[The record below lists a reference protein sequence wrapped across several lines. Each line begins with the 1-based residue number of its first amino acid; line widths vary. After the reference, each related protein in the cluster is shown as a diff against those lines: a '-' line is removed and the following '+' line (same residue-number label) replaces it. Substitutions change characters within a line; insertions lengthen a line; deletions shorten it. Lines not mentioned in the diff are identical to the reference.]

1 MHFVGA
7 THSSPDSQKD
17 DKAAKSNFMRNTMKS
32 LLKIVLRVSIT
43 TQVIAGVTLALML
56 LLTISEVILRA
67 FGKPIVGSYEI
78 ISFMGGLV
86 IGFAIPYTSWVR
98 GHVYV
103 DFLVNWFSMKN
114 RRIVHAI
121 TRCMGIL
128 LFLLIGWNFVSMG
141 LDLQTTKQV
150 SMTLRLPY
158 YPIAY
163 GIGLSC
169 FIQCVLLFSD
179 ILKIRRGEY
188 D

>member
-1 MHFVGA
+1 
-7 THSSPDSQKD
+7 
-17 DKAAKSNFMRNTMKS
+17 MRS
-32 LLKIVLRVSIT
+32 LLKIVFGVSIT

-56 LLTISEVILRA
+56 ILTISEVILRA
-67 FGKPIVGSYEI
+67 FGKPILGCWEI
-78 ISFMGGLV
+78 TSFMGGVV

-103 DFLVNWFSMKN
+103 DFLVNRFSMRK
-114 RRIVHAI
+114 RGIIHAV

-128 LFLLIGWNFVSMG
+128 LFLLMGWNFVSMG
-141 LDLQTTKQV
+141 MDLQTAKQV

-163 GIGLSC
+163 GIGFSC

-179 ILKIRRGEY
+179 ILKIQGGEY